1 MRQPGTVNL
10 VHSDMEISDLP
21 HLNATLNA
29 TSAVLLLAGYAAIRR
44 KRPALH
50 KRLMLAAVAVS
61 CAFLVSYLIYH
72 FHHLTKKFEG
82 EGPIR
87 TLYFAILLSHTVL
100 AMSLVYFVPVTVRR
114 ALRGDLAGH
123 RKIARWTFPIWLYV
137 SLTGVAVYWM
147 LYQL

>member
-1 MRQPGTVNL
+1 
-10 VHSDMEISDLP
+10 MEVTDLP
-21 HLNATLNA
+21 HLNAALNA
-29 TSAVLLLAGYAAIRR
+29 TSAVLLFAGYAAIRA
-44 KRPALH
+44 KRPQLH

-82 EGPIR
+82 EGAIR
-87 TLYFAILLSHTVL
+87 TVYFAILLSHTVL
-100 AMSLVYFVPVTVRR
+100 AMSLVYFVPVTLRR

-123 RKIARWTFPIWLYV
+123 RRIARWTFPIWLYV

-147 LYQL
+147 LYRLRP

>member
-1 MRQPGTVNL
+1 
-10 VHSDMEISDLP
+10 MEINDLP

-29 TSAVLLLAGYAAIRR
+29 TSAVLLLAGYAAIRS
-44 KRPALH
+44 KKIALH
-50 KRLMLAAVAVS
+50 KRLMLAAVVVS
-61 CAFLVSYLIYH
+61 SLFLVSYLVYH

-87 TLYFAILLSHTVL
+87 AVYFTILISHTLL
-100 AMSLVYFVPVTVRR
+100 AISLVWFVPVTVRR

-123 RKIARWTFPIWLYV
+123 KRIARWTFPIWLYV

-147 LYQL
+147 LYRL